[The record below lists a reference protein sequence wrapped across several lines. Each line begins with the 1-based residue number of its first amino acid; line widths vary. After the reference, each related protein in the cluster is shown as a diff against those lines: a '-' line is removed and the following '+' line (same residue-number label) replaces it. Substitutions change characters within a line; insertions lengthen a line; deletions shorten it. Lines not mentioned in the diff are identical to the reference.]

1 MGIKLIIAALL
12 ISLFALTNT
21 AFASKYYN
29 RRLCSDSE
37 YTCIKVKRGDSWNK
51 LFPDATTQRIIRRIN
66 RMNIE
71 LSAGMMIAIPK
82 DLEKNDPLAFSPLPN
97 RITPLDRTVIVVD
110 LDKQAFGAYD
120 ASGKLVHWGPVSGG
134 QDYCPDIGRPCHS
147 PTGIFYVQY
156 KEGPDCFSSKYP
168 LPDGGAPMPY
178 CMYFHGGYAMHG
190 CVLPGYNA
198 SHGCIRMFTE
208 DAEWLNKNFVE
219 FGAKTTEV
227 IVQQEFE
234 Y

>member
-1 MGIKLIIAALL
+1 MRIKSTIAAMLIALL
-12 ISLFALTNT
+12 TLPSTV
-21 AFASKYYN
+21 FASKYYG
-29 RRLCSDSE
+29 RQLCSNPD
-37 YTCIKVKRGDSWNK
+37 YTCIKVKRHDTWNS
-51 LFPDATTQRIIRRIN
+51 LFPDPTKQYIIRKIN

-71 LSAGMMIAIPK
+71 LDSGLTLAIPK
-82 DLEKNDPLAFSPLPN
+82 HLETDPLAYAPFPT
-97 RITPLDRTVIVVD
+97 RIAPLDRTVIMVD
-110 LDKQAFGAYD
+110 LENQAFGAYD
-120 ASGKLVHWGPVSGG
+120 TSGTLVRWGPASGG

-178 CMYFHGGYAMHG
+178 CMFFHGGYAMHG

-198 SHGCIRMFTE
+198 SHGCVRMFTE
-208 DAEWLNKNFVE
+208 DAEWLNKNFIE
-219 FGAKTTEV
+219 FGKKSTEV
-227 IVQQEFE
+227 IVR

>member
-1 MGIKLIIAALL
+1 MRIKSTIAALL
-12 ISLFALTNT
+12 IALSTLPNV
-21 AFASKYYN
+21 AFASKYYS
-29 RRLCSDSE
+29 RQLCSNPE
-37 YTCIKVKRGDSWNK
+37 YTCIKVKRHDSWDK
-51 LFPDATTQRIIRRIN
+51 LFPDKEEQYIIRKIN

-71 LSAGMMIAIPK
+71 LEPGLILAIPNN
-82 DLEKNDPLAFSPLPN
+82 LRENDPLAFAPFPD
-97 RITPLDRTVIVVD
+97 RITPLDRTVIMVD
-110 LDKQAFGAYD
+110 LEKQAFGAYD
-120 ASGKLVHWGPVSGG
+120 ASGKLVRWGPVSGG

-156 KEGPDCFSSKYP
+156 KEGPDCFSSKFP
-168 LPDGGAPMPY
+168 IPDGGAPMPY

-227 IVQQEFE
+227 IVQQ
-234 Y
+234 